1 MKYYLI
7 HLICTYHHPFNLYKL
22 SADTHIMAPSWD
34 GRYNTT
40 VMFEVQQAGPL
51 FLSKIGVGSV
61 SSRRYFMFTIII
73 PSLTL
78 LCSS

>member
-7 HLICTYHHPFNLYKL
+7 HLICTYHPFNLYKL